1 MFEQILVYWK
11 QYFGQD
17 WNDWQIK
24 LALSVFFWLLFS
36 LLKRVLKNSVAR
48 RLKANPVARY
58 NWNKG
63 ISYILNGLLL
73 LALAFLWANQFESFA
88 TFLGLLSAGLAIA
101 FRDPIVNMAGWYYI
115 VFRKP
120 FKVGDRIQVGDK
132 TGDVIDI
139 KLFDFVMLELGNWV
153 HSDQSTGRLL
163 SIPNMRVFNTDIA
176 NYNATLDFI
185 WNELELDIT
194 FNSNWAKAKE
204 ILTEILNQKAPTY
217 YEQARENLRNMS
229 GEYLIYYNKLTPIV
243 YTSVEREGIR
253 FSLRYLCPP
262 KQRRGSAQQIW
273 ESILIAFAEA
283 EDIDWAYPSQR
294 IIGWPENENKGL
306 GA

>member
-11 QYFGQD
+11 HYLGQD

-24 LALSVFFWLLFS
+24 LALSVVLWLLFS
-36 LLKRVLKNSVAR
+36 LLKRLLKNSVAR

-73 LALAFLWANQFESFA
+73 LSLAFLWANQFESFA

-194 FNSNWAKAKE
+194 FDSNWVKAKE

-294 IIGWPENENKGL
+294 IIGWPEKEK
-306 GA
+306 